1 MSTAVTLEVVIPVH
15 NEETDLPGA
24 VRNLAHTLQGLPWS
38 WRITIADNAST
49 DSTSAVARSLAEQYP
64 HVGVVT
70 FVEKGRGRALKRV
83 WQESDAQVLAY
94 TDVDL
99 STDLK
104 ALLPLVA
111 PLISG
116 HFDVAIGSRLT
127 RGSQVTRGVRRELV
141 SRSYNVLL
149 QSVLDTRF
157 SDAQCGF
164 KAIRREVADELL
176 PWVEDDTWFFDTE
189 LLVLAERSGLRIHEV
204 PVDWVDD
211 PDSRVDVV
219 RTAVDDLRGM
229 RRLGWS
235 LMTGRIP
242 VDDLRQRIGTARD
255 AGRLR
260 AQLAIF
266 AVVGVISS
274 VAYTFLYANL
284 RHHTTGHTANIVA
297 LLLSTLLNTMLN
309 RRFTF
314 GISGPGAV
322 RAQAKGLAVLTGGLV
337 TTTIAL
343 ALVHATSSSP
353 TIGAEVAALSA
364 ANLSVTALRFVAMR
378 EWIFRRDTRGGIA

>member
-1 MSTAVTLEVVIPVH
+1 MSTSTTLEVVIPVH
-15 NEETDLPGA
+15 NEETDLPRA
-24 VRNLAHTLQGLPWS
+24 VRHLAHALQSLPWT

-49 DSTSAVARSLAEQYP
+49 DSTPAVARSLAEQYP
-64 HVGVVT
+64 HVRVAT

-83 WQESDAQVLAY
+83 WQESDADVLAY
-94 TDVDL
+94 TDVDM

-116 HFDVAIGSRLT
+116 HSDVAIGSRLT
-127 RGSQVTRGVRRELV
+127 RGSQVTRGVKRELV

-164 KAIRREVADELL
+164 KAVRRDVADILL

-189 LLVLAERSGLRIHEV
+189 LLVIAERSGLRIHEV

-211 PDSRVDVV
+211 PDTRVDVV
-219 RTAVDDLRGM
+219 RTAFDDLRGM

-235 LMTGRIP
+235 LLTGRIP
-242 VDDLRQRIGTARD
+242 IDDLRRRIGTARD
-255 AGRLR
+255 AGRLK
-260 AQLAIF
+260 AQLTIF
-266 AVVGVISS
+266 AVVGLVSS
-274 VAYTFLYANL
+274 VAYTLLYGYF
-284 RHHTTGHTANIVA
+284 RRSTTDHAANIAA
-297 LLLSTLLNTMLN
+297 LVLSTLLNTTLN

-322 RAQAKGLAVLTGGLV
+322 RAQAKGLAVLAGGLV

-343 ALVHATSSSP
+343 SVLHATAPSP
-353 TIGAEVAALSA
+353 TIAAEIAALSA

-378 EWIFRRDTRGGIA
+378 QWIFRPNTTGEAP